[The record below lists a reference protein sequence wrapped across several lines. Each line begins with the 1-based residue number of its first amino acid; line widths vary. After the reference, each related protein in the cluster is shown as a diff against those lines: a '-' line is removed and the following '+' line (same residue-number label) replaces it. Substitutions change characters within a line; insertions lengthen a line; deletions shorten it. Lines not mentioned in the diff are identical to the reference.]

1 MIGQIYTN
9 VVFTLI
15 GIIVTG
21 SCGYLSAKVKEYHK
35 KLKNKE
41 ENENIQNVAIRT
53 ILKSQL
59 TKTYFVYS
67 ELKQIPDYVYQDFLD
82 MLVVYESFGGNGFVH
97 TLAKKMEDWEIV
109 KTGILKDK

>member
-1 MIGQIYTN
+1 MWNEIWVK
-9 VVFTLI
+9 VVLGVVGF
-15 GIIVTG
+15 IVTG
-21 SCGYLSAKVKEYHK
+21 SCGYLSAKAKQYRDKIKSKED
-35 KLKNKE
+35 
-41 ENENIQNVAIRT
+41 NENIQNVAIRT

-97 TLAKKMEDWEIV
+97 TLAHKMESWEIV
-109 KTGILKDK
+109 KTGILK